1 MRKLKNLFLTILFT
15 NLLVSCGGNDV
26 VVKIYDAFE
35 YNCTTDEY
43 RVLKENFILPFMK
56 KNKWYTKEEFH
67 EANVEYS
74 LEPYEGLAISEDG
87 LLEITPSREISYGM
101 LQELINEVDCDNP
114 QDIMLF

>member
-1 MRKLKNLFLTILFT
+1 MLTFAFT
-15 NLLVSCGGNDV
+15 ITSCSNSDV
-26 VVKIYDAFE
+26 VVQIYGAYE

-43 RVLKENFILPFMK
+43 RVLSENLVLPFMK
-56 KNKWYTKEEFH
+56 PKKWYTKEEFH

-74 LEPYEGLAISEDG
+74 LEPYEGLAISEDS
-87 LLEITPSREISYGM
+87 LLEITPSREMSYGM